1 METTAKKTK
10 SHFILRN
17 AGFVSLHRIIHTNEN
32 IAWIWRDDK
41 IARYYS
47 KKRTMTYE
55 CISAELQ
62 ADSWN
67 NSDIKENTGWR
78 RSHETIRTN
87 FSFPSSLLYLL
98 IHSAGKVA
106 FKDHSFDLNVLNVN
120 LVTCTVYYIL
130 FLSWIWKYLILKN
143 TYTSHTTS
151 QHC

>member
-47 KKRTMTYE
+47 KERMMTYE

-67 NSDIKENTGWR
+67 NSDIKENTGAY
-78 RSHETIRTN
+78 ED
-87 FSFPSSLLYLL
+87 
-98 IHSAGKVA
+98 
-106 FKDHSFDLNVLNVN
+106 DHMRP
-120 LVTCTVYYIL
+120 
-130 FLSWIWKYLILKN
+130 
-143 TYTSHTTS
+143 
-151 QHC
+151 